1 MFTLNKETNE
11 YELKLNKKQEL
22 FAQLPNSIFEGFYG
36 GGNASGKSFI
46 LLVYGILRRWHTNPK
61 FKQVFM
67 RRTFP
72 ELKNEIL
79 PRSREI
85 YPKLGATLNKSEMV
99 WTFPRPGQEGSGY
112 VNSGAMIFF
121 GHCETEDDVH
131 KYDSMEINLFT
142 PDELTTF
149 TQFIY
154 LHIGF
159 TRVRTSDSNL
169 PAIIRA
175 AGMPGGIGHSFV
187 KKRFVD
193 AYPEGGKIIIG
204 KGGIK
209 RIYIH
214 STVADNQYA
223 DKEYAAR
230 LDGIV
235 SEAERKARKYG
246 DWDSYQGQVFDDFRD
261 KRYPDEP
268 INALH
273 VVISFDIPEWWP
285 RIVIGDW
292 GFAAL
297 TYILF
302 GAISPTGRLYLYR
315 ELSFLKTR
323 ISEWGS
329 EVKYYISKENPV
341 LIRFC
346 KSAGQDRGQEHTIQG
361 DIENA
366 LGRPVELSNNVAG
379 SRVAGKMVIHEYLRW
394 RQKPNIPETEK
405 PEYNDGYAQWLMR
418 NKGDQDYKDYL
429 ALFNEPE
436 EEKDIPKL
444 QIFCCNERVHEG
456 HPNCCPLVIDA
467 IKAATY
473 DKPKDDKPAEDVAE
487 WAGDDPYDTLRYAVD
502 ACDSYVRESGNRFAK
517 VVKQQQLIE
526 TLSRTKDWTGFYRQM
541 EHMESSSK
549 GMQVV
554 SRYRRR

>member
-1 MFTLNKETNE
+1 MFTWDKETNE
-11 YELKLNKKQEL
+11 WKLKLNKKQEK
-22 FAQLPNSIFEGFYG
+22 FAELPNSIFEGFYG

-46 LLVYGILRRWHTNPK
+46 LLAYGVLRRWHENPK

-85 YPKLGATLNKSEMV
+85 YPKLGATLNKTEMC
-99 WTFPRPGQEGSGY
+99 WTFPRPDQIGSGY
-112 VNSGAMIFF
+112 ANSGAMIFF

-149 TQFIY
+149 TDTIY

-159 TRVRTSDSNL
+159 TRVRTSDPNL

-193 AYPEGGKIIIG
+193 PYPEGGKIIVG

-214 STVADNQYA
+214 ATVADNQYA
-223 DKEYAAR
+223 DKEYTAR
-230 LDGIV
+230 LEGIV

-246 DWDSYQGQVFDDFRD
+246 DWDSYQGQVFDDFRSV
-261 KRYPDEP
+261 RYPDEP
-268 INALH
+268 ENALH
-273 VVISFDIPEWWP
+273 VIPSFDIPIWWP

-292 GFAAL
+292 GYAAL

-302 GAISPTGRLYLYR
+302 GAISPTGKLYLYR
-315 ELSFLKTR
+315 ELSFIKTR
-323 ISEWGS
+323 ISEWGK
-329 EVKYYISKENPV
+329 EVKYYVDQENPV

-361 DIENA
+361 DIETA
-366 LGRPVELSNNVAG
+366 LGRPIELSNNIAG
-379 SRVAGKMVIHEYLRW
+379 SRVSGKMVIHEYLRW
-394 RQKPNIPETEK
+394 RQKPVIPEAEK
-405 PEYNDGYAQWLMR
+405 PVYDDSYAAWVLR
-418 NKGDQDYKDYL
+418 NKGESEYRSYL
-429 ALFNEPE
+429 GLFEPE
-436 EEKDIPKL
+436 EDEPNIPRL
-444 QIFCCNERVHEG
+444 QIFCCEEREHEG

-473 DKPKDDKPAEDVAE
+473 DKPNKDKPAEDVAE

-502 ACDSYVRESGNRFAK
+502 ACDSFIRESGNRFEK
-517 VVKQQQLIE
+517 VVRQQKLIE
-526 TLSRTKDWTGFYRQM
+526 TLAKTNNWTAYYREM
-541 EHMESSSK
+541 EFTESKSK
-549 GMQVV
+549 TMQVV
-554 SRYRRR
+554 SRYGRR